1 MELKRDVTAHDSF
14 RSYVVADSIYVAEI
28 SSFAN
33 SALRE
38 EFAAWIDE
46 TRDAATA
53 YILDVRG
60 NSGGS
65 DGNAIEVLRHF
76 IAPADMGTRSVY
88 KQYVDPTQV
97 TTALGM
103 KDHFEELE
111 PGSDLEQYY
120 QGGLDM
126 YAHRYVVPYDK
137 SLSAP
142 EYANETEAA
151 EAEVPAVRLC
161 TQPVAVSNGL
171 ELRLC
176 RRRLCCFR
184 EGCAQRDPDR
194 HKHRRRH
201 RTALIDRSFPE
212 ASVSPCR
219 PTTASWRTVRR
230 SATTAFSRISGASR
244 RYQARLP
251 GKMPFF

>member
-1 MELKRDVTAHDSF
+1 MLLREDAKELAVSGLTPDGAAFNVTLSYAEYAGKREQLPDDLSMELKRDVTAHDSF

-126 YAHRYVVPYDK
+126 YAHRYVVCLLYTSPGG
-137 SLSAP
+137 
-142 EYANETEAA
+142 
-151 EAEVPAVRLC
+151 R
-161 TQPVAVSNGL
+161 QP
-171 ELRLC
+171 
-176 RRRLCCFR
+176 
-184 EGCAQRDPDR
+184 
-194 HKHRRRH
+194 
-201 RTALIDRSFPE
+201 
-212 ASVSPCR
+212 
-219 PTTASWRTVRR
+219 
-230 SATTAFSRISGASR
+230 
-244 RYQARLP
+244 
-251 GKMPFF
+251 

>member
-1 MELKRDVTAHDSF
+1 MQPRHTFWTFAETA
-14 RSYVVADSIYVAEI
+14 AG
-28 SSFAN
+28 
-33 SALRE
+33 
-38 EFAAWIDE
+38 
-46 TRDAATA
+46 ATA
-53 YILDVRG
+53 TPSKFCGTL
-60 NSGGS
+60 
-65 DGNAIEVLRHF
+65 LRRQTWE
-76 IAPADMGTRSVY
+76 PGPSTSSMSTRR
-88 KQYVDPTQV
+88 QV

-137 SLSAP
+137 ESVRRPNMRTRPKRQKRKCPLCASA
-142 EYANETEAA
+142 
-151 EAEVPAVRLC
+151 RSRRCL
-161 TQPVAVSNGL
+161 NGL
-171 ELRLC
+171 ELRLR

-201 RTALIDRSFPE
+201 RTALIKGASPE